1 MVALPPPRR
10 PATETGQVG
19 SRAENRARSRAVACR
34 EYHPRNGWTGGAEC
48 SPLGPKAGCVRCA
61 LGRIGPQEVGAD
73 GGVRTVPV
81 ISECVHPMLLS
92 GVSGLSSTVGCRD
105 CRDCRGVLDSARTW
119 SQSLSGNILF
129 AVGAVGLLSGLS
141 GVGAVGTVERL
152 SGSCRVRVSE
162 CRARA
167 QLRGSGPAGAVEI
180 DHRITERR

>member
-1 MVALPPPRR
+1 MWGCRVS
-10 PATETGQVG
+10 EC
-19 SRAENRARSRAVACR
+19 RAC
-34 EYHPRNGWTGGAEC
+34 WGGFGGFC
-48 SPLGPKAGCVRCA
+48 GPSSPEVPCA

-105 CRDCRGVLDSARTW
+105 CRDCRDCRGVLDSARTW
-119 SQSLSGNILF
+119 SLSRNILF

-167 QLRGSGPAGAVEI
+167 QACRRAASSPVRAGRAPAALWRVAVRPRPPRGPAATAAAVL
-180 DHRITERR
+180 RR